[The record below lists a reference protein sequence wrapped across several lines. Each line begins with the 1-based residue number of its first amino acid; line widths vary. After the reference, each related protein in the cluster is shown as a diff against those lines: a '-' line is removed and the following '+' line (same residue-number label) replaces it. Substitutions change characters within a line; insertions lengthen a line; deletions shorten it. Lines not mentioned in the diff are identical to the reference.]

1 MKSFIPLTFYA
12 FLNYAIALLLISTL
26 WTFDTLHIGGA
37 ALFLPLIIGWLQL
50 IMAIFADNK
59 LGFIKVFPMNMHNI
73 NDIIMGSFL
82 FASPWVYDFAS
93 KIWLPQVLFGGFLCF
108 MGIFA
113 QGSPLLNKH
122 HKPLEEGGFTS
133 TDSL

>member
-1 MKSFIPLTFYA
+1 MKSFIPTTFYA
-12 FLNYAIALLLISTL
+12 VLNYVIALLLISTL

-59 LGFIKVFPMNMHNI
+59 LGFLKVFPMSMHNV
-73 NDIIMGSFL
+73 NDVIMGSFL
-82 FASPWVYDFAS
+82 MCSPWVYDFSS
-93 KIWLPQVLFGGFLCF
+93 KLWIPQVLFGGALFI
-108 MGIFA
+108 MGIFTK
-113 QGSPLLNKH
+113 GSPLLNKE
-122 HKPLEEGGFTS
+122 HKLQQGGLTS

>member
-1 MKSFIPLTFYA
+1 MKSFISTTTYA
-12 FLNYAIALLLISTL
+12 VLNYVIALLLISTL

-59 LGFIKVFPMNMHNI
+59 LGFLKVFPMSMHNV
-73 NDIIMGSFL
+73 NDVIMVSFL
-82 FASPWVYDFAS
+82 MCSPWVYDFHS
-93 KIWLPQVLFGGFLCF
+93 TIWIPQVLFGGALFIL
-108 MGIFA
+108 GIFT
-113 QGSPLLNKH
+113 QGSPLLNKE
-122 HKPLEEGGFTS
+122 HKLQQGGLTS